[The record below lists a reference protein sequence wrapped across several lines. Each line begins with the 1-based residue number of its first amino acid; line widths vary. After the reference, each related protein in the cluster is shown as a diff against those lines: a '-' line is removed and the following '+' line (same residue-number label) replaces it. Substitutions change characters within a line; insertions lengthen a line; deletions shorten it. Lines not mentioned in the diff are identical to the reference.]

1 MGVLAWAAVDYREVL
16 RELSRR
22 GARFAVAGGFAC
34 LAHGVV
40 RVTLDLDLV
49 IETSDANLAVL
60 WDTLGELGFST
71 QQPVVRDDVVS
82 AARLARLAEEKRMQA
97 LSWVHGT
104 QPYLIV
110 DLLLGDAFHGSLDRS
125 HAMALFGIRVPV
137 IDREELIRLKRR
149 AGRDKDLVDVREL
162 ERLS

>member
-1 MGVLAWAAVDYREVL
+1 VDYREVIQA
-16 RELSRR
+16 LSRR

-49 IETSDANLAVL
+49 VETSDTNLTLL
-60 WDTLGELGFST
+60 WDTLSELGFST
-71 QQPVVRDDVVS
+71 QQPVARADVVS
-82 AARLARLAEEKRMQA
+82 AERLARLVRAKGMQA

-110 DLLLGDAFHGSLDRS
+110 DLLLGDAFRGSLDRCQDVK
-125 HAMALFGIRVPV
+125 LFGIVAPV
-137 IDREELIRLKRR
+137 IDREELIRLKRS
-149 AGRDKDLVDVREL
+149 AGREKDLVDVREL